1 MRSWWL
7 VSWTLL
13 AACAPATR
21 VPEIQDAGQALA
33 QARAQFR
40 HGDFDRALVGFRRV
54 QFELNPGQPEM
65 AEARYFLAECAFQT
79 GDLAGAALGFQ
90 KVAEEFPTSEF
101 ASLALLRNGDANV
114 RLWRRPEVD
123 PSPGHAAL
131 ASYRELVARYPG
143 TDAAAR
149 AQLHVRQLN
158 ARFAERDYKTGIFY
172 LRRRAYDSAIIYF
185 KSIIASYPD
194 APQVPGALLRLVDS
208 YRAIGYPEELKETC
222 AHLQRYYPRTEG
234 LDRRCPADASA
245 GTP

>member
-7 VSWTLL
+7 VSLALL
-13 AACAPATR
+13 AACAHATR
-21 VPEIQDAGQALA
+21 VPEIQDTDQALA

-40 HGDFDRALVGFRRV
+40 HGDFAGALLAFRRV
-54 QFELNPGQPEM
+54 QFELNPGQQVLPEV
-65 AEARYFLAECAFQT
+65 RYLLAECAFQT
-79 GDLAGAALGFQ
+79 GDMAGAALAFQ
-90 KVAEEFPTSEF
+90 KVAEEFPTSEY
-101 ASLALLRNGDANV
+101 AALALLRTGDANL

-123 PSPGHAAL
+123 PTPGQVAL
-131 ASYRELVARYPG
+131 ASYQELVGRYPG

-149 AQLHVRQLN
+149 GQLHVRQLN

-172 LRRRAYDSAIIYF
+172 FRRRAYDSAIIYF

-194 APQVPGALLRLVDS
+194 TPQVPDALLRLVDS
-208 YRAIGYPEELKETC
+208 YRAIAYPEELKETC
-222 AHLQRYYPRTEG
+222 AHLRRYYPHAEG